1 MGMTIDELITF
12 CEEEE
17 QNHRVRCKRADD
29 ASGYTRSKDKNIR
42 TAVAIREEVYGDF
55 YKQIADTMRK
65 YQKIKEY
72 ISIPNRYGTM
82 AECCQKLEYIRKVVE
97 DESKGYD

>member
-1 MGMTIDELITF
+1 MGMTIEELITF

-17 QNHRVRCKRADD
+17 QNHRVKAKRADD

-42 TAVAIREEVYGDF
+42 TAVAIREEIYGNY

-65 YQKIKEY
+65 YQKIVQIME
-72 ISIPNRYGTM
+72 RTVDDGTSM
-82 AECCQKLEYIRKVVE
+82 YDTLQEIEEVIEDGECK
-97 DESKGYD
+97 

>member
-1 MGMTIDELITF
+1 MTIEELITF

-17 QNHRVRCKRADD
+17 QNHKVRCKRADD

-42 TAVAIREEVYGDF
+42 TAVAIREDVYGDF

-65 YQKIKEY
+65 YQKIEEIINNAKDSDGAVKYNWLYEQ
-72 ISIPNRYGTM
+72 IRE
-82 AECCQKLEYIRKVVE
+82 ALEDGKI
-97 DESKGYD
+97 D

>member
-17 QNHRVRCKRADD
+17 QNHRVKAKRADD

-65 YQKIKEY
+65 YQKIQEIINNAKDSDGVVKYNWLYEQIKEV
-72 ISIPNRYGTM
+72 I
-82 AECCQKLEYIRKVVE
+82 E
-97 DESKGYD
+97 DG

>member
-1 MGMTIDELITF
+1 MTIDELITW

-17 QNHRVRCKRADD
+17 QSHRMKCKRADD

-55 YKQIADTMRK
+55 YKQTADTMRK
-65 YQKIKEY
+65 YQKIEE
-72 ISIPNRYGTM
+72 IVGNYGFDT
-82 AECCQKLEYIRKVVE
+82 AWLCLKKIREVLEDGE
-97 DESKGYD
+97 

>member
-1 MGMTIDELITF
+1 MKIDELITF

-17 QNHRVRCKRADD
+17 QNHRAKCKKADD

-65 YQKIKEY
+65 YQKIEDIY
-72 ISIPNRYGTM
+72 YHQSGE
-82 AECCQKLEYIRKVVE
+82 ALENSLRAVIE
-97 DESKGYD
+97 DGKID